1 MDWTLFK
8 CVYPY
13 KIVSVIKGMG
23 QPEPTGNDPFPN
35 SSKSE
40 TEIRRSEGLSGTDFA
55 GGMTTSK

>member
-13 KIVSVIKGMG
+13 KIVSDVEGVG
-23 QPEPTGNDPFPN
+23 QTEPTGNDPFAN

-40 TEIRRSEGLSGTDFA
+40 TETRRSEGRGRTDFA
-55 GGMTTSK
+55 GGTITSK